1 MATGKEIGDACLG
14 CGRLICV
21 ESLTI
26 TARTTDG
33 KVHSSPV
40 CLAVTEPTKEER
52 RWFDS
57 ARVYVTRE
65 ARKRLYASDI
75 WFHLG
80 GYYED
85 GDTYDTQASL
95 FSEALEEFWLS
106 IDGPNE
112 PFRAGLVESLDRFA
126 RGWKSVSATA
136 DGVVRA
142 VLADGSEKVIVPPR
156 ITVSEA
162 G

>member
-26 TARTTDG
+26 TAHTRDG

-40 CLAVTEPTKEER
+40 CMAVTEPTKEER
-52 RWFDS
+52 RWFDL

-75 WFHLG
+75 WFHVG
-80 GYYED
+80 GYWED
-85 GDTYDTQASL
+85 GDTYDTQAML
-95 FSEALEEFWLS
+95 FSNELDEFWLS

-112 PFRAGLVESLDRFA
+112 PFRAGLVESLGRFA
-126 RGWKSVSATA
+126 PGWQSVSAAA
-136 DGVVRA
+136 DGVVRV
-142 VLADGSEKVIVPPR
+142 VLTDGSEKTIAPPKL
-156 ITVSEA
+156 EA
-162 G
+162 S